1 MSPRT
6 KWRKWITMVVLL
18 AVMSSLTSADALRG
32 RKHIAVLIAMARAHL
47 QACLGVD
54 SEIIQLESVG
64 PLLFPCIEADTCR
77 AHWQGYRIELT
88 AGAYTYTYNAKMVN
102 DRCILWYERNLEK
115 GGSAPETVQ
124 EQRTARYPRA

>member
-47 QACLGVD
+47 QARLGVD

-77 AHWQGYRIELT
+77 AHGQGYRIELT
-88 AGAYTYTYNAKMVN
+88 TGACTYTYNAKMVN

-115 GGSAPETVQ
+115 GGSATGIVQ
-124 EQRTARYPRA
+124 EQRNARYSRT